1 MLSDINRM
9 QIQKR
14 LE

>member
-1 MLSDINRM
+1 M

-14 LE
+14 KLLMSIRK